1 MQQVASP
8 AMATARNYSAMSTA
22 ASMNYRDLPQN
33 QTAWA
38 QMAHGNQMGVGAQQ
52 WQPQQRRTPSENEMQ
67 VQPPTVDQMLAKLMS
82 KMTVKRTEQPMGG
95 ATPPAFFPQPV
106 QMQPAPRM
114 QHLYLEQKFNS
125 EPPRAPVFGAYPQ
138 GPAYGGYGPPARH
151 GHPLD
156 GCMYNSDPP
165 ANYRQVDT
173 RQFASDPPMT
183 ATFSRPLLQQGMSPT
198 RYHLDALLQSRTA
211 PSSPPAAFPCDARK
225 LGPRASAF
233 GSTGSSTDCG
243 ESALGA
249 HQDACW
255 NSGSS
260 GQDAAVPKTTLMI
273 RNVPLMYTQEL
284 LMQEWPSNG
293 TYDFLYLP
301 RTCTEQ
307 TNLSYAFINFTTEAD
322 AMAFKA
328 KWQKQRLANFS
339 SRKPLNISY
348 ADVQGLEANLAQI
361 REKRARRAKG
371 RQCSPLVILN
381 GEEVAFEEALIILG
395 LDADD
400 ELVATTPEVAVD
412 TTSCVNLMPFRPPPG
427 LCLSGASLA

>member
-114 QHLYLEQKFNS
+114 QRLYLEQKFNS

-211 PSSPPAAFPCDARK
+211 LGVSSARCPFEAVEGLSACLSLASSVCSRNGWVVKRGRQARSRAALSRPHPASNRSTIRDWGAPSAARTSVSGFSASKCAR
-225 LGPRASAF
+225 SANVRPD
-233 GSTGSSTDCG
+233 SNK
-243 ESALGA
+243 ESLF
-249 HQDACW
+249 D
-255 NSGSS
+255 
-260 GQDAAVPKTTLMI
+260 
-273 RNVPLMYTQEL
+273 
-284 LMQEWPSNG
+284 MQ
-293 TYDFLYLP
+293 
-301 RTCTEQ
+301 
-307 TNLSYAFINFTTEAD
+307 
-322 AMAFKA
+322 
-328 KWQKQRLANFS
+328 
-339 SRKPLNISY
+339 KPLLRRIWANI
-348 ADVQGLEANLAQI
+348 
-361 REKRARRAKG
+361 
-371 RQCSPLVILN
+371 RQACTN
-381 GEEVAFEEALIILG
+381 
-395 LDADD
+395 
-400 ELVATTPEVAVD
+400 
-412 TTSCVNLMPFRPPPG
+412 
-427 LCLSGASLA
+427 